1 MKIDTKYEIGD
12 IVYWHTGGGDSKCG
26 TIKSINVHSDDTS
39 STGFTIY
46 YTVGVSKWNDDYNAD
61 IPECLL
67 YSSDED
73 VKKMNIRISQYKGRS

>member
-12 IVYWHTGGGDSKCG
+12 IVYWLIGCG
-26 TIKSINVHSDDTS
+26 AIKRGVVKSINVYSDGTS

-46 YTVGVSKWNDDYNAD
+46 YTVGAKCIDDYNAD

>member
-1 MKIDTKYEIGD
+1 MRIDTKYEIGD
-12 IVYWHTGGGDSKCG
+12 TVYWLIGSGAIKRG
-26 TIKSINVHSDDTS
+26 IVKSINVYSDDTS

-46 YTVGVSKWNDDYNAD
+46 YTVGVSKCNDDYNAD

>member
-1 MKIDTKYEIGD
+1 MIIDTKYEIGD
-12 IVYWHTGGGDSKCG
+12 VVYWLIGSGASKCG
-26 TIKSINVHSDDTS
+26 TVKAINVHSDDTS

-46 YTVGVSKWNDDYNAD
+46 YTVGVSEWNDDYNAD

-73 VKKMNIRISQYKGRS
+73 VKKMKNRISQYKGRS